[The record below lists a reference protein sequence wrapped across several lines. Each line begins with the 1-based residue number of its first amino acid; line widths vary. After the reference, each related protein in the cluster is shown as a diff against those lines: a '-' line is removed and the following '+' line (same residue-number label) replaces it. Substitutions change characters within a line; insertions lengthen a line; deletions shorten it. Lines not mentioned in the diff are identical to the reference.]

1 MLGSP
6 QTVRQGEV
14 DAFAV
19 PCGTLQT
26 QQRGLAPSETRDSSG
41 GMAPLR
47 ILWNVNRDLKQLAWV
62 TPLSASRPPSRPKFL
77 FHRPASQRSRAARC
91 CFAHT
96 CPQGTAVAKI
106 KIGKSKELASPG
118 AGGGA
123 NRNKVHPE
131 LMPPYQRPTS
141 KRRRGSKTN
150 ASSFSNPF
158 QPSLSA
164 FPTLLYCGT
173 PSILLMFPRPEPR
186 SCQ

>member
-77 FHRPASQRSRAARC
+77 F
-91 CFAHT
+91 T
-96 CPQGTAVAKI
+96 D
-106 KIGKSKELASPG
+106 
-118 AGGGA
+118 
-123 NRNKVHPE
+123 
-131 LMPPYQRPTS
+131 QRP
-141 KRRRGSKTN
+141 RE
-150 ASSFSNPF
+150 AAPHVVA
-158 QPSLSA
+158 LH
-164 FPTLLYCGT
+164 TLA
-173 PSILLMFPRPEPR
+173 RKVQR
-186 SCQ
+186 